1 MNKNKIFYKEPAI
14 VLLFSV
20 VMVTV
25 GATVS
30 SRAYAE
36 VKALAPAAQVQV
48 RNNEENKL
56 AKKEGQ
62 SYKKQ
67 MQVLEKHYRKL
78 AIKAK
83 QNGENS
89 APLFAAADHFK
100 AASIGIAK

>member
-1 MNKNKIFYKEPAI
+1 MNKNKSFYNEPAI
-14 VLLFSV
+14 ALLFSV
-20 VMVTV
+20 ALVTV

-36 VKALAPAAQVQV
+36 VKTLAPAMQVQI
-48 RNNEENKL
+48 RNKEENNL
-56 AKKEGQ
+56 AKKEGE

-67 MQVLEKHYRKL
+67 MQVLEKYYRNL

-100 AASIGIAK
+100 VASK

>member
-1 MNKNKIFYKEPAI
+1 MNKNKSFYKESA
-14 VLLFSV
+14 VALLFSV
-20 VMVTV
+20 AIVTT

-36 VKALAPAAQVQV
+36 VKTLAPAIQVQV

-56 AKKEGQ
+56 AKKEGE

-67 MQVLEKHYRKL
+67 MQVLERHYRKL

-89 APLFAAADHFK
+89 APLFAAAEHFK
-100 AASIGIAK
+100 AASK